1 MIKNKIAILT
11 QAPLG
16 TNYGNTLQAY
26 ALQEVLKKQ
35 NYEVTVLDRV
45 RYEIYGITHWNL
57 SQIKNGIFNLID
69 KKNRLT
75 PRVFNEIFKEHFQF
89 VHKNLNLSER
99 LHTDEELK
107 SHFQKNKYN
116 IVIVGS
122 DQTWRPK
129 YSPNIY
135 NYFLD
140 FLSGNQSIKKIAYA
154 SSFGTSEWEFS
165 DEETQKCSALVR
177 EFDAVSVREQSG
189 VDLCRDHLKIEAEW
203 VLDPTMLL
211 DKEDYLAV
219 ANSRELPKRTGL
231 FSYILDENDN
241 ITSAINEVMK
251 ILDVEHFTNQPQWRR
266 NDKSGKSLDELKYPS
281 VEGWLKAFDD
291 AEFIVTNSFHGTVF
305 SIIFNKP
312 FLTIVN
318 KERGAA
324 RFHSLLSEFGLAHR
338 LVEEGDINLK
348 EIVQDQVDFSF
359 ANERIEKLRKNSM
372 DFLKTSIN

>member
-1 MIKNKIAILT
+1 MTKKKIAILT
-11 QAPLG
+11 QPLG
-16 TNYGNTLQAY
+16 HNYGGIIQNY
-26 ALQEVLKKQ
+26 ALRKALKDLCCDSITINRIDENPHSKIKRALSFIKQ
-35 NYEVTVLDRV
+35 YISSKKSSNDTRL
-45 RYEIYGITHWNL
+45 IYKELYDFLKSNIFL
-57 SQIKNGIFNLID
+57 SQKIETTEGL
-69 KKNRLT
+69 
-75 PRVFNEIFKEHFQF
+75 KE
-89 VHKNLNLSER
+89 
-99 LHTDEELK
+99 
-107 SHFQKNKYN
+107 HFQKNKYN

-165 DEETQKCSALVR
+165 DEETQKCSALVQ

-251 ILDVEHFTNQPQWRR
+251 TLNVEHFTNQPKWRR

-338 LVEEGDINLK
+338 LIEEGDMNLK
-348 EIVQDQVDFSF
+348 EIVQDPVDFSF